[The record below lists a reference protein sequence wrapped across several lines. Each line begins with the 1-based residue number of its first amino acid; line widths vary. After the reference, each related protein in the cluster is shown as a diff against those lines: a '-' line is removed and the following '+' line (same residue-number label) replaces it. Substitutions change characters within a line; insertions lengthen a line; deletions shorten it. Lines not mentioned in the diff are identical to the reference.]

1 MFKTLLLACD
11 NDEIAKYL
19 TKKGTGLL
27 QHNQR
32 RHCHAK
38 IMLFTFV
45 PHFFPEDQMS
55 LLSFC
60 SRNAC
65 MFEFHY
71 IGKGQCKI
79 QKFISMSLSMRTQ
92 GRVQGTF

>member
-45 PHFFPEDQMS
+45 PHFFPRIKCLCCLFVVGMRVCFNFTIS
-55 LLSFC
+55 G
-60 SRNAC
+60 RGNA
-65 MFEFHY
+65 
-71 IGKGQCKI
+71 KSKN
-79 QKFISMSLSMRTQ
+79 L
-92 GRVQGTF
+92 